1 MRLVS
6 LLITLLVMA
15 FIITQLIGGSGSHN
29 KAEENNAKIAEEKA
43 ESVQATILKSAQV
56 QDRSLN
62 NAEGGAYHADGNTP
76 GATNLNQQVQ
86 QLQGMPQQ
94 PAQQPNNGQQQ
105 QQ

>member
-62 NAEGGAYHADGNTP
+62 NAEGGAYH
-76 GATNLNQQVQ
+76 VQ